1 MLTRALPA
9 ASIAIRSHSI
19 AIRDSPHKAQR
30 PYLWL
35 KVTDRGVGISRE
47 ALDRVRQLF
56 QQADNSITRR
66 YGGSGLGLSVSSEL
80 AALLGGEL
88 VYASAEGVGSIFV
101 AAVPCT
107 RPPSGRTPGPSSR
120 VPSNVPATSR
130 GGSSSSAGAS
140 DSAASGVVKTATS
153 VAAAT
158 SPAHLRSRF
167 QPSSPHTPTPEAR
180 TSDPAPAAASATTT
194 SLLRSSAG
202 AATEDAPTSAQPSAL
217 SESTRPPQEATSAR
231 IPASS
236 ESSTASQA
244 ARRPTVLVVDDNA
257 VNVMVLQRQLALL
270 QCDTLVA
277 SDGQAAVD
285 VVRTMLDGSAHS
297 VTSLDLILMDLH
309 MPNMNGFEASR
320 AIRALERV
328 HRPTAPPVPIIT
340 VSADSEEAMGELAR
354 EAGMQAYLRK
364 PFVLSDVRGLLERW
378 VPR

>member
-1 MLTRALPA
+1 M
-9 ASIAIRSHSI
+9 
-19 AIRDSPHKAQR
+19 
-30 PYLWL
+30 
-35 KVTDRGVGISRE
+35 TDRGVGISRD

-101 AAVPCT
+101 AAVPCV
-107 RPPSGRTPGPSSR
+107 RPPIGRAPPGSR
-120 VPSNVPATSR
+120 
-130 GGSSSSAGAS
+130 AGVA
-140 DSAASGVVKTATS
+140 DNTAADVVRAATS
-153 VAAAT
+153 VATAT

-167 QPSSPHTPTPEAR
+167 QPSSTHTPKVATGAQPPPSESDPATAAGVTPTPLIRSSADPATAAAGVTPTSLVR
-180 TSDPAPAAASATTT
+180 PSSDPATAAGVTPSG
-194 SLLRSSAG
+194 SLIRPSDGAG
-202 AATEDAPTSAQPSAL
+202 TEDAPARARSLPAAPSGSAA
-217 SESTRPPQEATSAR
+217 
-231 IPASS
+231 
-236 ESSTASQA
+236 QA

-309 MPNMNGFEASR
+309 MPNMNGLEASR
-320 AIRALERV
+320 AIRALEHA
-328 HRPTAPPVPIIT
+328 HRPSATPVPIIT

-364 PFVLSDVRGLLERW
+364 PFVISDIRGLLERW
-378 VPR
+378 APR